1 MEKVSALFFSITCLC
16 VVALSDNSVSIGTN
30 NCSVHFSDTAIPVD
44 RRNLICEDL
53 SRYFSYNPYIG
64 MVFEMSSQTNRY
76 PLCPIC
82 DSQHATNMLD
92 NVELA
97 MLPNGTY
104 EICVTK
110 DLTDTYQN
118 ILLRHPFAL
127 SQISNAVTFVSHF
140 NSGAVTNYSNADK
153 CRLFRT
159 LESPNIPTQTEEIA
173 SGLVSF
179 WCTQKYSLPSL
190 IDWKKQT
197 IWNGHP
203 DIPVLPVRVCSSQ
216 TNGILSSATH
226 YIGAISNDWFFIA
239 Y

>member
-1 MEKVSALFFSITCLC
+1 MKTSLGLFFCATCLC
-16 VVALSDNSVSIGTN
+16 VVALSENSVSIGTN
-30 NCSVHFSDTAIPVD
+30 SCSVHFADNTVPVYK
-44 RRNLICEDL
+44 RRAICEDL
-53 SRYFSYNPYIG
+53 SRYFSYNPNIC
-64 MVFEMSSQTNRY
+64 MVFEMSPQTNCY

-92 NVELA
+92 NVELV

-104 EICVTK
+104 EILLGK

-118 ILLRHPFAL
+118 ILLQYPLAL

-140 NSGAVTNYSNADK
+140 NSGAVTNYSNAEK

-159 LESPNIPTQTEEIA
+159 LESPNIPTQTAEIA

-179 WCTQKYSLPSL
+179 WCTQKYSLPAL

-197 IWNGHP
+197 VWNGHS

-226 YIGAISNDWFFIA
+226 YIGAISNEWFFIA

>member
-1 MEKVSALFFSITCLC
+1 MKSILGLFFCMTLIC

-30 NCSVHFSDTAIPVD
+30 SCSVHFADAAVPVD
-44 RRNLICEDL
+44 MRSLICEDL
-53 SRYFSYNPYIG
+53 SRYFSYNPNIC
-64 MVFEMSSQTNRY
+64 MVFEMTSQTNRH

-97 MLPNGTY
+97 MLSNGTY
-104 EICVTK
+104 EIRVGK

-118 ILLRHPFAL
+118 ILLQHPLAL

-140 NSGAVTNYSNADK
+140 NSGVVTNYTSIDK

-159 LESPNIPTQTEEIA
+159 LESPNIPTQTEKIA

-179 WCTQKYSLPSL
+179 WCTQKYSLPAL
-190 IDWKKQT
+190 IDWKKQRV
-197 IWNGHP
+197 WNGHP

-216 TNGILSSATH
+216 ADGILSSATY
-226 YIGAISNDWFFIA
+226 YIGVISNDWFFIA